1 MAMGGTQGRLLAGM
15 LCISIAPACG
25 AERESGGGEA
35 LGGDGAV
42 EQPEPSSEDGEDDPS
57 QPPGDAGGGPESGPP
72 LPGGAAGV
80 DGTGKKPLGVRV
92 PSGTLVT
99 VVADNDV
106 STATHIVGDP
116 VMARVIRDVVGP
128 EGAVLLPA
136 GVLLLGRVAA
146 SSPSGGPGERPVLEV
161 YFETLSAPGYEVPIE
176 GEVVSRMLMLDP
188 VLERARSSASEG
200 SGSVT
205 EVPGFIPAGS
215 PIVVQTRA
223 SFEVPAADEE
233 ADAASEEATEA
244 PPHLH

>member
-1 MAMGGTQGRLLAGM
+1 MPMSGSHGRFLAGM
-15 LCISIAPACG
+15 LCVSIAPACG
-25 AERESGGGEA
+25 VERGSGGGEA
-35 LGGDGAV
+35 LGGGGAA

-57 QPPGDAGGGPESGPP
+57 RPLGDGGEGPGSGPP
-72 LPGGAAGV
+72 LPGDAGGV
-80 DGTGKKPLGVRV
+80 DGAGEMPLHVRV

-99 VVADNDV
+99 VAARDDV

-116 VMARVIRDVVGP
+116 VVASVVRDVVDP

-136 GVLLLGRVAA
+136 GVLFLGRVAA
-146 SSPSGGPGERPVLEV
+146 SSPSGGPGERPVLEL

-188 VLERARSSASEG
+188 VLERARGSASG
-200 SGSVT
+200 SSGSVA

-223 SFEVPAADEE
+223 PFEVPGVGDEP
-233 ADAASEEATEA
+233 DAAPEEATEA
-244 PPHLH
+244 PRLQ

>member
-1 MAMGGTQGRLLAGM
+1 MAMGGSQGRFLAGM

-57 QPPGDAGGGPESGPP
+57 QPPADAGEGPESGPP
-72 LPGGAAGV
+72 LPVDGGGV
-80 DGTGKKPLGVRV
+80 DGTGEMPLRVRV

-99 VVADNDV
+99 VAADDDV
-106 STATHIVGDP
+106 STSTHIVGDP
-116 VMARVIRDVVGP
+116 VVARVVRDVVDP

-146 SSPSGGPGERPVLEV
+146 SSSSGGPGERPVLDV

-188 VLERARSSASEG
+188 VLERARGSVSGS
-200 SGSVT
+200 SGSVA

-223 SFEVPAADEE
+223 PFVVPAVDDE
-233 ADAASEEATEA
+233 ADAASEEGTEA
-244 PPHLH
+244 PRLH

>member
-1 MAMGGTQGRLLAGM
+1 MAMGGSQGRFLAGM
-15 LCISIAPACG
+15 LCISIAPGCG

-57 QPPGDAGGGPESGPP
+57 QPPGGAGEGPKNGPP
-72 LPGGAAGV
+72 LPGDAGGV
-80 DGTGKKPLGVRV
+80 DGAEASPLGVRV
-92 PSGTLVT
+92 PSGTVVT
-99 VVADNDV
+99 VAANDDV

-116 VMARVIRDVVGP
+116 VVARVVRDVVDP

-136 GVLLLGRVAA
+136 GVRLLGRVAA
-146 SSPSGGPGERPVLEV
+146 SSSSGRPGERPVLEV

-188 VLERARSSASEG
+188 VLERARRSASG
-200 SGSVT
+200 SSGSLA

-223 SFEVPAADEE
+223 PFAVPAVDDG
-233 ADAASEEATEA
+233 ADAVSEEGTET
-244 PPHLH
+244 PRLH

>member
-1 MAMGGTQGRLLAGM
+1 MATGGSQGRFLAGM

-57 QPPGDAGGGPESGPP
+57 QPPADAGEGPESGPP
-72 LPGGAAGV
+72 LPVDGGGV
-80 DGTGKKPLGVRV
+80 DGTGEMPLRVRV

-99 VVADNDV
+99 VAADDDV
-106 STATHIVGDP
+106 STSTHIVGDP
-116 VMARVIRDVVGP
+116 VVARVVRDVVDP

-146 SSPSGGPGERPVLEV
+146 SSSSGGPGERPVLDV

-188 VLERARSSASEG
+188 VLERARGSVSGS
-200 SGSVT
+200 SGSVA

-223 SFEVPAADEE
+223 PFVVPAVDDE
-233 ADAASEEATEA
+233 ADAASEEGTEA
-244 PPHLH
+244 PRLH